1 MLRRISN
8 VLSGKFQNIINDVS
22 KHVEINLIAL
32 HKKLENQGLK
42 AIEENASESTGFL
55 TPDATPITL
64 KNGEHLRLMED
75 CRVGSDTDYAP
86 YGLDSEWQ
94 WVIRAKGNVFSCPVP
109 PCVANGVCNA
119 SVADPVASPIRCQ

>member
-1 MLRRISN
+1 MCFACYKQQL
-8 VLSGKFQNIINDVS
+8 
-22 KHVEINLIAL
+22 
-32 HKKLENQGLK
+32 
-42 AIEENASESTGFL
+42 TGFKSSSKGIVSQAL
-55 TPDATPITL
+55 TGAVPASL
-64 KNGEHLRLMED
+64 CNLRLMED